1 MSSSA
6 MTEAAILDLYFA
18 RDEQAITE
26 TDRLCG
32 RAAMQLSENILH
44 SRPDAEECVSDT
56 YLKVWNT
63 VPPTRPTS
71 LRGYVLHIV
80 RNLSLNRLRDLTA
93 AKRSRDLTVSF
104 EELEECLSVKDEYAS
119 SLATLLS
126 DFLRT
131 REPLDRRLFVGRY
144 WYAIPVKDLAAEH
157 SMTAN
162 AVTLN
167 LRRTRERLRTYLSE
181 GGYTV

>member
-1 MSSSA
+1 MSSST

-18 RDEQAITE
+18 RDESAITE

-63 VPPTRPTS
+63 VPPTRPMS

-93 AKRSRDLTVSF
+93 ARRSRDLTVSF
-104 EELEECLSVKDEYAS
+104 EELEECLAVKDEYAS
-119 SLATLLS
+119 SLASLLS

-131 REPLDRRLFVGRY
+131 LDPHDRRLFVGRY
-144 WYAIPVKDLAAEH
+144 WYAVPVKDLAAEH
-157 SMTAN
+157 GMSPN

-167 LRRTRERLRTYLSE
+167 LRRTRERLRAYLSK